1 MKPES
6 LWESDSKSKIKA
18 FKQQGL
24 QRLELTSVTLV
35 IFDTSW
41 KLDRNHIPS
50 VVIKVVPQV
59 KLSTWGTT
67 HFCFYLFFL
76 QSGKRPVGFVIP
88 TGRTLFQHFSHPQ
101 RLIYTHRILPAIA
114 VHYSKRSKSFH
125 RTGRLIFGL
134 TIQIIRFKY
143 RWIKSIVII
152 VNIRAISVV
161 SIRVQINI
169 IVTVG
174 FQETVITSQYRT
186 KGNSLLL
193 VEILVS
199 QIFR

>member
-1 MKPES
+1 M
-6 LWESDSKSKIKA
+6 LLFVFI
-18 FKQQGL
+18 FYINCIY
-24 QRLELTSVTLV
+24 THFHIV
-35 IFDTSW
+35 IIFFFVF
-41 KLDRNHIPS
+41 N
-50 VVIKVVPQV
+50 VN
-59 KLSTWGTT
+59 
-67 HFCFYLFFL
+67 FCFYLFFL

-101 RLIYTHRILPAIA
+101 RLIYTHRILPVIA

-134 TIQIIRFKY
+134 TIRFKY

-152 VNIRAISVV
+152 VSIRAISVV

-174 FQETVITSQYRT
+174 FQETVITS
-186 KGNSLLL
+186 
-193 VEILVS
+193 
-199 QIFR
+199 